1 MTKPTF
7 DDLSDDEMNKFVEQA
22 IDYLVGH
29 NFIPFIDDDYLSTKY
44 ADAVM
49 DKAEELW
56 ADEYL
61 SD

>member
-1 MTKPTF
+1 MTTPNF
-7 DDLSDDEMNKFVEQA
+7 DDLSDDEMNKFVERA

-56 ADEYL
+56 ADEHL